1 MKWLAQ
7 SQSIYMQCKYL
18 CYALALINVLKCLIE
33 KELFNFDK
41 DIKMYLADE
50 VECKLFFSSI

>member
-18 CYALALINVLKCLIE
+18 CNALALINVLKCLIE